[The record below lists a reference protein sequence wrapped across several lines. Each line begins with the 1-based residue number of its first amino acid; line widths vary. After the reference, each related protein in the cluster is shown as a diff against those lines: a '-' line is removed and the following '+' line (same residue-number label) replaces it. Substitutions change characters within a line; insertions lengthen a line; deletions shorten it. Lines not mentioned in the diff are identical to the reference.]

1 MVFKTTN
8 EEFDINSMEQVAYGA
23 LETPIHSDALLLQVQ
38 IDLYQTLDENPQ
50 LLQESE
56 ILEYFYQTVNLSEW
70 AELLNALQEMEEMDD
85 VAQMSK
91 IKMSK

>member
-1 MVFKTTN
+1 
-8 EEFDINSMEQVAYGA
+8 MEQVAYGA
-23 LETPIHSDALLLQVQ
+23 LETPIHSDALLLQTQ

-85 VAQMSK
+85 VAQNEQTSK
-91 IKMSK
+91 

>member
-1 MVFKTTN
+1 M
-8 EEFDINSMEQVAYGA
+8 
-23 LETPIHSDALLLQVQ
+23 
-38 IDLYQTLDENPQ
+38 DENPQ

-85 VAQMSK
+85 VAQNEQNQNEQIAANLQGLYQQLIIIDSLYFDSINRLEYLSK
-91 IKMSK
+91 SEATSLK